1 MTDTINLTEYIIQK
15 IYNREDIHVQTEIN
29 ENIINALENIEIIE
43 VVGELPTTDIKDKLY
58 LVPNSASEESNLYDI
73 YIYVDSSWE
82 RVDILDFKDTD
93 ASVETVA
100 QALELKAD
108 KIVAT
113 QEDNGLMSSADKIK
127 LDSMDTVEMLV
138 TYTDYTTETF
148 NLFYQNI
155 DEE

>member
-1 MTDTINLTEYIIQK
+1 MTDTINLTEYIIAK

-43 VVGELPTTDIKDKLY
+43 VVGELPSSNIKDKLY
-58 LVPNSASEESNLYDI
+58 LVPNSTSEENNLYDI

-93 ASVETVA
+93 ASMETIA

-113 QEDNGLMSSADKIK
+113 QEDDGLMSSADKTK
-127 LDSMDTVEMLV
+127 LDSMDTIEMIV
-138 TYTDYTTETF
+138 TYSDETTETF
-148 NLFYQNI
+148 NLFYQNV